1 MTDFPAAPL
10 SPEAKETL
18 ERAIERPSRSRA
30 YRLKRKETTAEGV
43 RRIAA
48 GRLDDAIERLRD
60 HEPAGRA
67 DAIHEA
73 RKDMKKTRSLLRLVR
88 DGLGEG
94 RYQAENERL
103 RDAGR
108 ALSDARDADVKV
120 QALAGVVDHYRNEL
134 ETTEV
139 AALEREI
146 EALDRQM
153 QRPSD
158 DQVQRSIAEAVTG
171 IEEVRGQVEEWH
183 FEADGW
189 ELIGPGL
196 ERSYARGRRRMRD
209 ACDQPSDESVHEWRK
224 RSKDLWYHVR
234 LVRRSWSGVLDETAD
249 QAHELSD
256 RLGDH
261 HDLSL
266 VGAEVRSAQSSN
278 GGGPRGRL
286 AELTSRR
293 QDELLA
299 DAISLGRRLYA
310 EKPKA
315 YAARLEGVWRAWREE

>member
-234 LVRRSWSGVLDETAD
+234 LVRRSWSGVLDETA
-249 QAHELSD
+249 
-256 RLGDH
+256 
-261 HDLSL
+261 
-266 VGAEVRSAQSSN
+266 GAEVRSAQSSN